1 MAVKPAFDFSWR
13 FLEEISWWSLG
24 IAVVASVVATFI
36 TGGYAFA
43 VGCMVA
49 ALMDVAFMR
58 VIATRAQ
65 ESSRPATARRVSPH
79 CSLGCGSSRKPGC
92 SGLSLLFPQVLG
104 FAGTVVGV
112 LVFDLTLAFVG
123 SIIAASRL
131 MSGPR
136 SGGERRA

>member
-24 IAVVASVVATFI
+24 IAVVASVVATFV

-49 ALMDVAFMR
+49 ALIDVAFIR

-65 ESSRPATARRVSPH
+65 RELETGDGTPHQSSLLFGVRLVAKAG
-79 CSLGCGSSRKPGC
+79 LL
-92 SGLSLLFPQVLG
+92 GLSLLFPQVLG

>member
-1 MAVKPAFDFSWR
+1 VAVKPAFDFSWH

-24 IAVVASVVATFI
+24 IATVASVVATFV

-43 VGCMVA
+43 VGCMVGV
-49 ALMDVAFMR
+49 LIDVAFIR
-58 VIATRAQ
+58 AIATQARKEIETGSAASGRA
-65 ESSRPATARRVSPH
+65 SMLFGVRLIAKAAL
-79 CSLGCGSSRKPGC
+79 LG
-92 SGLSLLFPQVLG
+92 LALLVPQVLG

-131 MSGPR
+131 MSSPR
-136 SGGERRA
+136 SGGEPHA